1 MQKAPNQKSRKKK
14 NSTEMSAMGGFC
26 KEFYINILGNEN
38 VRVSSIYFVL
48 RKIFLRG
55 EEGLDL
61 KLISHI

>member
-1 MQKAPNQKSRKKK
+1 
-14 NSTEMSAMGGFC
+14 MSAMGGFC